1 MLLNTVGKVAILG
14 VFIGLVSC
22 GSQQTQTPTPTP
34 SATPAAQKALV
45 IADVSNNP
53 AKKIKR
59 FQPMADYLAANL
71 KQFGFG
77 VGEVKV
83 ASDLDTIASWIKAG
97 EVDVYF
103 DSPYPAMI
111 MSDKT
116 GAQPILR
123 RWKNGQPDYY
133 TVIFTMK
140 ERGIKSLAELKGKT
154 IGFDEISSTTGYL
167 LPMTQLM
174 KAGLKPVEK
183 SPKNDVVKAD
193 EVGYVFSDDD
203 ENTIQWVINGKVA
216 AGAVDINSFMEV
228 PEESRKAMTILA
240 ESEKV
245 ARHVV
250 MVKPGMNPKEVE
262 AIKAALIGM
271 DKTPQG
277 KTVLKEFEETAK
289 FDEFPTQADIDKMR
303 KLYEQVKNR

>member
-1 MLLNTVGKVAILG
+1 
-14 VFIGLVSC
+14 
-22 GSQQTQTPTPTP
+22 
-34 SATPAAQKALV
+34 
-45 IADVSNNP
+45 
-53 AKKIKR
+53 
-59 FQPMADYLAANL
+59 ANL
-71 KQFGFG
+71 KQFGFS

-83 ASDLDTIASWIKAG
+83 ASDLETIASWIKAG

-111 MSDKT
+111 INEKT

-123 RWKNGQPDYY
+123 RWKDGQPDYH
-133 TVIFTMK
+133 TVIFTMSDRK
-140 ERGIKSLAELKGKT
+140 IKSLADLKGKM
-154 IGFDEISSTTGYL
+154 IGFDEVSSTTGYL
-167 LPMTQLM
+167 LPMNQLL
-174 KAGLKPVEK
+174 KAGLKPVET
-183 SPKNDVVKAD
+183 SPTNEVVKAD

-228 PEESRKAMTILA
+228 PEESRKAITILA

-250 MVKPGMNPKEVE
+250 MVKPGMAPQQVE
-262 AIKAALIGM
+262 AIKAALMAM
-271 DKTPQG
+271 DKTPEG
-277 KTVLKEFEETAK
+277 KTILKEFEETAK

-303 KLYEQVKNR
+303 KLYEEVKNK

>member
-1 MLLNTVGKVAILG
+1 MLLNILGKVAILG

-22 GSQQTQTPTPTP
+22 GSQQTETSTPIP
-34 SATPAAQKALV
+34 STTPAAQKTLV

-59 FQPMADYLAANL
+59 FQPMADYLAGNL
-71 KQFGFG
+71 KQFGVG

-83 ASDLDTIASWIKAG
+83 ASDLDTIASWLKSG
-97 EVDVYF
+97 EVDIYF

-111 MSDKT
+111 ISDKI

-123 RWKNGQPDYY
+123 RWKGGKPDYY
-133 TVIFTMK
+133 TVIFTTSDS
-140 ERGIKSLAELKGKT
+140 GIKSLADLKGKM
-154 IGFDEISSTTGYL
+154 IGFDEVSSTTGYL
-167 LPMTQLM
+167 LPMANLRN
-174 KAGLKPVEK
+174 AGLKPVEK
-183 SPKNDVVKAD
+183 SPTNDVVGAD

-216 AGAVDINSFMEV
+216 AGAVDINSFLEV
-228 PEESRKAMTILA
+228 PEESRKAMTILK

-250 MVKPGMNPKEVE
+250 LVRPGMDPKQVE
-262 AIKAALIGM
+262 AIKALLVGM
-271 DKTPQG
+271 DKTPEGQAI
-277 KTVLKEFEETAK
+277 LKEFEETAK
-289 FDEFPTQADIDKMR
+289 FDEFPTTSDIDKMR
-303 KLYEQVKNR
+303 QLYEQVQNK

>member
-1 MLLNTVGKVAILG
+1 MLLNILGKVAILG
-14 VFIGLVSC
+14 AFIGLVSC
-22 GSQQTQTPTPTP
+22 GSQQAQTSTPTP
-34 SATPAAQKALV
+34 SAPPAAQKTLV

-83 ASDLDTIASWIKAG
+83 ASDLDTITSWIKSG
-97 EVDVYF
+97 EVDIYF
-103 DSPYPAMI
+103 DSPYPAMMI
-111 MSDKT
+111 SDKT

-123 RWKNGQPDYY
+123 RWKGGQPDYY
-133 TVIFTMK
+133 TVIFTTND
-140 ERGIKSLAELKGKT
+140 RGIKSLADLKGKM
-154 IGFDEISSTTGYL
+154 IGFDEVSSTTGYL
-167 LPMTQLM
+167 LPMANLL

-183 SPKNDVVKAD
+183 SPTNGVVEAD

-216 AGAVDINSFMEV
+216 AGAVDINSFLEI
-228 PEESRKAMTILA
+228 PEESRKAMTILK

-250 MVKPGMNPKEVE
+250 MVKPGMDPKQVE
-262 AIKAALIGM
+262 AIKAALMGM
-271 DKTPQG
+271 DKTPEG
-277 KTVLKEFEETAK
+277 KTILKEFEETAK

-303 KLYEQVKNR
+303 KLYEQVKNK